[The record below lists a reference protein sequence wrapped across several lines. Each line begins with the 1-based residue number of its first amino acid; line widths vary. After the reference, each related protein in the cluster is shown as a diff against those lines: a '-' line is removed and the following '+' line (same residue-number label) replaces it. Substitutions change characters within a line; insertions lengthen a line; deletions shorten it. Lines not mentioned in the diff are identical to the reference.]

1 MPGLHL
7 TFDTGA
13 GPLEHAPGRAA
24 AVWPPRAGG
33 FTPSDAHG
41 GRRHA
46 CRRPELRRMAHDAGW
61 PVRHIPCRRRLR
73 RFDDLALSE
82 TGVGIAPGLG
92 QGDSFLRS
100 ANLRLP
106 DTAAAGTNSIAPVA
120 AASAEV
126 QRLPEG
132 NFRLLP
138 EPAGTGSADSGAQPS
153 CQLQLPPLS
162 AAQFALQRQVRGCWR
177 DLYVVR
183 NEPACDADIAQA
195 NWYNCT
201 HPDARFV
208 SSFFV
213 SRVGGDERHHIVN
226 GAHCCG
232 RQRDGR
238 PHLRRL
244 TRILL
249 FTRFVHL
256 PTQRR
261 HRAALNPPRDPETGP
276 SAGPQK

>member
-1 MPGLHL
+1 VLRRGFISLECEDLERKLVAGGRGGYCFENNLLLCLALRSLGFGATPMLARVRWNTPPDEPQPFGHLVLVVSLPRMP
-7 TFDTGA
+7 T
-13 GPLEHAPGRAA
+13 AA
-24 AVWPPRAGG
+24 AA
-33 FTPSDAHG
+33 TLAADPSS
-41 GRRHA
+41 
-46 CRRPELRRMAHDAGW
+46 AGW
-61 PVRHIPCRRRLR
+61 LTMQAGRCDTFLV
-73 RFDDLALSE
+73 D
-82 TGVGIAPGLG
+82 VG
-92 QGDSFLRS
+92 F
-100 ANLRLP
+100 
-106 DTAAAGTNSIAPVA
+106 AGTNSIAPVA

-226 GAHCCG
+226 GSYIYRHK
-232 RQRDGR
+232 DGTLEEEELTTR
-238 PHLRRL
+238 LRLLRL
-244 TRILL
+244 LTTVFGIRLPEETIGID
-249 FTRFVHL
+249 RFL
-256 PTQRR
+256 EPATD
-261 HRAALNPPRDPETGP
+261 AD
-276 SAGPQK
+276 